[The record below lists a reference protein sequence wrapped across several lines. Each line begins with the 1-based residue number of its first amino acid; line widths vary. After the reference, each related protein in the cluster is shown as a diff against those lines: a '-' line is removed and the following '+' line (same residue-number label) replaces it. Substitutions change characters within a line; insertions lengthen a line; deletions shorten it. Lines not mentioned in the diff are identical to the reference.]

1 MLLAGLTANH
11 IFYIRTLIS
20 QRVLIPDALPSG
32 ILIRNGID
40 TSVVVSVSTLVDGSF
55 LAQSVLPSNWIE
67 GDVVHLRITA
77 ISSGLDLTQTI
88 DLGEIGVSGNAIAS
102 AVRTNLTA
110 ELARIDVAVSSVSGG
125 SGLNAAGVR
134 SAIGLASAN
143 LDTQLST
150 VPTVVQIRQE
160 IDSNSAQ
167 IAAVKTKT
175 DQFIF
180 TAANRV
186 DATAITV
193 SDKTGYSLSQ
203 VFPANFSNFVV
214 PSALDNALAVRTNL
228 TVELA
233 RIDVA
238 VSSVSGG
245 FNNSDRVALLS
256 AQSAALATADGRQRI
271 NYLLS
276 TFTQY
281 NLDGSVRR
289 VFNLTDENNSP
300 ATSGQT
306 AIERIPQ

>member
-11 IFYIRTLIS
+11 IFYVRTLLS
-20 QRVLIPDALPSG
+20 QRVLIPDVLPSG

-40 TSVVVSVSTLVDGSF
+40 TAVVVSVSTLVDGSF
-55 LAQSVLPSNWIE
+55 LAQSTLPSNWIE

-77 ISSGLDLTQTI
+77 LSSGLDLTQTI
-88 DLGEIGVSGNAIAS
+88 DLGEIGVSGSAIAS
-102 AVRTNLTA
+102 L
-110 ELARIDVAVSSVSGG
+110 
-125 SGLNAAGVR
+125 
-134 SAIGLASAN
+134 
-143 LDTQLST
+143 
-150 VPTVVQIRQE
+150 
-160 IDSNSAQ
+160 
-167 IAAVKTKT
+167 
-175 DQFIF
+175 
-180 TAANRV
+180 
-186 DATAITV
+186 
-193 SDKTGYSLSQ
+193 
-203 VFPANFSNFVV
+203 
-214 PSALDNALAVRTNL
+214 VRTNL

-245 FNNSDRVALLS
+245 FSNSDRVALLS
-256 AQSAALATADGRQRI
+256 AQSAAMATADGRQKI

>member
-1 MLLAGLTANH
+1 MLLAGFTANH
-11 IFYIRTLIS
+11 IFYIRTLLS
-20 QRVLIPDALPSG
+20 QRVLIPDVLPSG

-40 TSVVVSVSTLVDGSF
+40 TSVVVSISTLVDGSF
-55 LAQSVLPSNWIE
+55 LAQSTLPSNWIE

-102 AVRTNLTA
+102 AVRTNLT
-110 ELARIDVAVSSVSGG
+110 
-125 SGLNAAGVR
+125 
-134 SAIGLASAN
+134 
-143 LDTQLST
+143 
-150 VPTVVQIRQE
+150 
-160 IDSNSAQ
+160 
-167 IAAVKTKT
+167 
-175 DQFIF
+175 
-180 TAANRV
+180 
-186 DATAITV
+186 
-193 SDKTGYSLSQ
+193 
-203 VFPANFSNFVV
+203 
-214 PSALDNALAVRTNL
+214 
-228 TVELA
+228 VELA

-256 AQSAALATADGRQRI
+256 AQSAAMATADGRQRI

-281 NLDGSVRR
+281 NPDGSVRK

>member
-1 MLLAGLTANH
+1 MLLAGFTANH
-11 IFYIRTLIS
+11 IFYVRTLLS
-20 QRVLIPDALPSG
+20 QRVLIPDVLPSG

-40 TSVVVSVSTLVDGSF
+40 TAVVVSISTLVDGSF
-55 LAQSVLPSNWIE
+55 LAQSALPNNWIE

-88 DLGEIGVSGNAIAS
+88 GLGEIGVSGSAIAS
-102 AVRTNLTA
+102 
-110 ELARIDVAVSSVSGG
+110 
-125 SGLNAAGVR
+125 
-134 SAIGLASAN
+134 
-143 LDTQLST
+143 
-150 VPTVVQIRQE
+150 
-160 IDSNSAQ
+160 
-167 IAAVKTKT
+167 
-175 DQFIF
+175 
-180 TAANRV
+180 
-186 DATAITV
+186 
-193 SDKTGYSLSQ
+193 
-203 VFPANFSNFVV
+203 
-214 PSALDNALAVRTNL
+214 AVRTNL

-306 AIERIPQ
+306 AIERTPQ

>member
-40 TSVVVSVSTLVDGSF
+40 TSVVVSISTLVDGSF
-55 LAQSVLPSNWIE
+55 LAQSALPSNWVE

-88 DLGEIGVSGNAIAS
+88 GLGEIGVSGNAIAS
-102 AVRTNLTA
+102 AVRTNLT
-110 ELARIDVAVSSVSGG
+110 
-125 SGLNAAGVR
+125 
-134 SAIGLASAN
+134 
-143 LDTQLST
+143 
-150 VPTVVQIRQE
+150 
-160 IDSNSAQ
+160 
-167 IAAVKTKT
+167 
-175 DQFIF
+175 
-180 TAANRV
+180 
-186 DATAITV
+186 
-193 SDKTGYSLSQ
+193 
-203 VFPANFSNFVV
+203 
-214 PSALDNALAVRTNL
+214 
-228 TVELA
+228 VELA

-238 VSSVSGG
+238 VSSLSTGG